1 MRIMR
6 IMGVMGDGR
15 AGASGEKSRLAEGGL
30 LWLAIIWIF
39 GSAFKR
45 KRSGRATARAQQ
57 AVEKGIST
65 ACALTLVS
73 SERGEKYGKAAS
85 SHAGVQI
92 GGRPIR
98 YFHGLSTPCRRAI
111 MIGPGALDTGR
122 QARG

>member
-1 MRIMR
+1 MR
-6 IMGVMGDGR
+6 IMGVMGDSR
-15 AGASGEKSRLAEGGL
+15 AGASGEKSRLAEAGL

-45 KRSGRATARAQQ
+45 RRPGRATARAQQ

-73 SERGEKYGKAAS
+73 PEMGEKYGKAAGF
-85 SHAGVQI
+85 HAGVEI
-92 GGRPIR
+92 GGRPILH
-98 YFHGLSTPCRRAI
+98 FHGLSTPCRSAI
-111 MIGPGALDTGR
+111 MIGPAALDTGR